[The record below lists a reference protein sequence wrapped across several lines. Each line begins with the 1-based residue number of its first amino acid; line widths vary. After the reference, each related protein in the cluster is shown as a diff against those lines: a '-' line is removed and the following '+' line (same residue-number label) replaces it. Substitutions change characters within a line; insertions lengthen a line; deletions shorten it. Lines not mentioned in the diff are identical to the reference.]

1 MFIMNLIHNVDARAS
16 SYRGGGSRTT
26 TTYRSSGSYGGYG
39 GYGYHSY
46 GYGYGYGYGG
56 YYTRTH
62 VNISPTVALVLLGI
76 GGTIFL
82 CVACFLICCFCCMN
96 KKGGVADGVP
106 EGYNAD

>member
-39 GYGYHSY
+39 GYGYHS
-46 GYGYGYGYGG
+46 YGYGYGYGG